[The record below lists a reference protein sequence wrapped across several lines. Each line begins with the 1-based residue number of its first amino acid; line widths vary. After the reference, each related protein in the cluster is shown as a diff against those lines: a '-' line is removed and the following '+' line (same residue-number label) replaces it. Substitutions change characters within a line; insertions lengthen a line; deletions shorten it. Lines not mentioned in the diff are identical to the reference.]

1 MEVLNS
7 EIDAKETLVAA
18 TNFMTSTIRTLIFSP
33 KTPVV
38 EHAISNDDKLN
49 QISLSDVALHDTP
62 DDCWIVIYDRV
73 YDVTNFFDN
82 HPGGTDIILEYAGR
96 DSSVAFAGHSNF
108 ALSMLKQYEIGIL
121 PPNERMYRYPATL
134 SLSCKIPE

>member
-1 MEVLNS
+1 MMEVLNS
-7 EIDAKETLVAA
+7 EIDGKEALSVAA
-18 TNFMTSTIRTLIFSP
+18 NFITNTIRTFIFSP

-49 QISLSDVALHDTP
+49 HVSLSDVALHDTP

-82 HPGGTDIILEYAGR
+82 VRILIKY
-96 DSSVAFAGHSNF
+96 
-108 ALSMLKQYEIGIL
+108 
-121 PPNERMYRYPATL
+121 
-134 SLSCKIPE
+134 